1 MSFESGTTIRIL
13 INTRDFSGEPSDVDQ
28 NPTISIWDGLGVKR
42 VYDQPSIRSSTGSYH
57 LDLTLSEGWQLG
69 NWIYEVRSS
78 IAGKPL
84 VARGGF
90 RVVRT
95 GGALS

>member
-13 INTRDFSGEPSDVDQ
+13 INTRDFSGELSDADQ
-28 NPTISIWDGLGVKR
+28 NPTVSVWDGLGVKR
-42 VYDQPSIRSSTGSYH
+42 VSEQPSAKSSIGSYY

-69 NWIYEVRSS
+69 NWVYEVRAS

-84 VARGGF
+84 VARGSF
-90 RVVRT
+90 RVVKT
-95 GGALS
+95 GGDLS